1 MVLHKEIQ
9 AHNIVETFDK
19 MNYNTAIVII
29 KKIYAS
35 QKKKRYNHPLR

>member
-9 AHNIVETFDK
+9 AHNIVETFDR

-29 KKIYAS
+29 KKNLCVT
-35 QKKKRYNHPLR
+35 KKKKYR